1 MSNLLHETIGA
12 LKENGK
18 TEKDIKWIGSNEVE
32 IPQEMFFKMADTV
45 YDAGYGGHEV
55 ASDLMIVG
63 DDWWLERAE
72 YDGSEWWEFKTMPNK
87 PKNKFVEGDVCLTT
101 TQAINMNTD
110 KHNYL
115 FMGDSLMELN
125 KERKDGAE

>member
-1 MSNLLHETIGA
+1 MSNLLHETIDA

-32 IPQEMFFKMADTV
+32 IPQEMFLKMADVV
-45 YDAGYGGHEV
+45 YDAGYGGQEV

-87 PKNKFVEGDVCLTT
+87 PKNKVIGKDVCLTVE
-101 TQAINMNTD
+101 QAEKASTD
-110 KHNYL
+110 KSIYHLN
-115 FMGDSLMELN
+115 GESLSQLN
-125 KERKDGAE
+125 RE

>member
-45 YDAGYGGHEV
+45 YDSGYGGQEV

-63 DDWWLERAE
+63 YDWWLERHE
-72 YDGSEWWEFKTMPNK
+72 YDGSEWWEFKTIPNK
-87 PKNKFVEGDVCLTT
+87 PKNIFVEGDVCLTVQ
-101 TQAINMNTD
+101 QAKNASTD
-110 KHNYL
+110 KSIYY
-115 FMGDSLMELN
+115 FTGDTLSEFN
-125 KERKDGAE
+125 RKGDAE